1 MKKFILLFLI
11 FILFSATEGFSEP
24 ITGGISITDNIPQ
37 DLYGSWSVIAVQ
49 TYTNNPKK
57 YDSMPCVEYWNI
69 YRHANVLTLE
79 NPQSGANASVTVK
92 EIKNNQ
98 ITFTRQTN
106 KQNREITETP
116 TIVILGE
123 NFIGTDKMLIKNYK
137 DGALVSTDV
146 VEFMIQGRKIGGKTV
161 ESLLK

>member
-1 MKKFILLFLI
+1 MKKILLLFLFFI
-11 FILFSATEGFSEP
+11 FFFVEKVFAEP
-24 ITGGISITDNIPQ
+24 IVGGISMSDRVPQ
-37 DLYGSWSVIAVQ
+37 DLYGSWSVVAVQ
-49 TYTNNPKK
+49 TFTNNPQK
-57 YDSMPCVEYWNI
+57 YESMPCVEYWNI

-79 NPQSGANASVTVK
+79 NPQSGASASVTVK
-92 EIKNNQ
+92 EVKNNQ
-98 ITFTRQTN
+98 VTFTRQSN

-137 DGALVSTDV
+137 NGVLVSTDV
-146 VEFMIQGRKIGGKTV
+146 VEFMIQGRKIGGKNV